1 MRNKGWMKFLALVV
15 SIGALAFPMTAFA
28 AGEKDTTPPELTA
41 ILEDE
46 TVKIESRDDNSGV
59 EAVFIDG
66 NRVNS
71 LTDGKASVA
80 LKDYVGAN
88 KNVSVYA
95 VDYAGNCSETVKFS
109 NPYYKEPET
118 EEEDGNSGSAG
129 QQDQKPAQQATQK
142 PAGTQAGSSG
152 SNAGASNQGSAPAG
166 GNSTGANSG
175 SNGTNSGNAGAGAN
189 SGTGGGNTSSGSGN
203 SQESASSI
211 PEGAFTPDGT
221 GTVLDE
227 ATGEDGDKQFY
238 TITTEDGNVF
248 YLIVDGKRD
257 SQNVYFLNAVTE
269 SDLMALAEKDNE
281 NGASSIPS
289 AEVCTCTEKCVAGEV
304 DTACPVCR
312 NDLKGC
318 TGKEAGPSE
327 TEEPAEPEKPEK
339 GGGSVGTILFIVI
352 ALLAV
357 CGAGYYVKIVRP
369 KQQAEDEEFEDDGY
383 GEGFDPDEA
392 FGETEY
398 LSEDDFDDRI
408 EDNEQEDGE

>member
-1 MRNKGWMKFLALVV
+1 MRIKGWMKILALVV
-15 SIGALAFPMTAFA
+15 SIGALAFPMTALA
-28 AGEKDTTPPELTA
+28 AGGKDTTPPELTA
-41 ILEDE
+41 VLEDE

-80 LKDYVGAN
+80 LKDYVGGN

-118 EEEDGNSGSAG
+118 KGQDGNSGSSA
-129 QQDQKPAQQATQK
+129 QQQQSQKPSQQTDQT
-142 PAGTQAGSSG
+142 PAGTQADSSG
-152 SNAGASNQGSAPAG
+152 SNAGASNQSGAPAG
-166 GNSTGANSG
+166 GNGA
-175 SNGTNSGNAGAGAN
+175 GTNSGNAGTEAAP
-189 SGTGGGNTSSGSGN
+189 GTGGGNALSGNAAGSSGN
-203 SQESASSI
+203 SQESTSSI

-257 SQNVYFLNAVTE
+257 SNNVYFLNAVTE

-289 AEVCTCTEKCVAGEV
+289 AEICSCTEKCAAGEV

-318 TGKEAGPSE
+318 TGKEAGPAG
-327 TEEPAEPEKPEK
+327 TEEPAEPEKANK
-339 GGGSVGTILFIVI
+339 DGGSVGTVLFILA
-352 ALLAV
+352 ALLVV

-369 KQQAEDEEFEDDGY
+369 KQQAEDDGFEDDGY

-408 EDNEQEDGE
+408 EDNEHEDGE

>member
-1 MRNKGWMKFLALVV
+1 MRTKGWMKFLALVV
-15 SIGALAFPMTAFA
+15 SIGAFSFPMTAFA
-28 AGEKDTTPPELTA
+28 AGDKDTTPPELTA
-41 ILEDE
+41 VLEDE

-95 VDYAGNCSETVKFS
+95 VDYAGNRSESVKFA
-109 NPYYKEPET
+109 NPYYQEPET
-118 EEEDGNSGSAG
+118 KGQEGNSGNAG
-129 QQDQKPAQQATQK
+129 QQDQKPAQQAPQT
-142 PAGTQAGSSG
+142 PAGTQAGSSS
-152 SNAGASNQGSAPAG
+152 SNAGASNQGSTQAG
-166 GNSTGANSG
+166 GNNTGA
-175 SNGTNSGNAGAGAN
+175 NSGNAGAGAN
-189 SGTGGGNTSSGSGN
+189 SGTGGGNAAGGGSGN

-269 SDLMALAEKDNE
+269 SDLMALAEKDSE
-281 NGASSIPS
+281 NSASSIPS

-327 TEEPAEPEKPEK
+327 AEEPAEPDKPEK
-339 GGGSVGTILFIVI
+339 GGSVGTVLFIVI

-369 KQQAEDEEFEDDGY
+369 KQQMEDEEFEDDGY

-408 EDNEQEDGE
+408 EDDGQEDGE

>member
-1 MRNKGWMKFLALVV
+1 MRTKGWMKFLTLVV

-41 ILEDE
+41 VLEDE

-71 LTDGKASVA
+71 LTDGKALVA
-80 LKDYVGAN
+80 LKDYVGVN

-95 VDYAGNCSETVKFS
+95 VDYAGNCSETVKFP

-118 EEEDGNSGSAG
+118 KGQDGDSGSAG
-129 QQDQKPAQQATQK
+129 QQQQSQKPAQQATQT

-152 SNAGASNQGSAPAG
+152 SNAGAFNQGSAQAG
-166 GNSTGANSG
+166 GNSNGAN
-175 SNGTNSGNAGAGAN
+175 
-189 SGTGGGNTSSGSGN
+189 SGN

-238 TITTEDGNVF
+238 TITTEGGNVF

-269 SDLMALAEKDNE
+269 SDLMALAEKDSE
-281 NGASSIPS
+281 NSASSIPS
-289 AEVCTCTEKCVAGEV
+289 AEICTCTEKCAAGEV

-327 TEEPAEPEKPEK
+327 TEKPAEPEEPEK
-339 GGGSVGTILFIVI
+339 GGSVGTILFIVI

-408 EDNEQEDGE
+408 EDDGQEDGE

>member
-1 MRNKGWMKFLALVV
+1 MRIKGWMKFLALVV
-15 SIGALAFPMTAFA
+15 SIGALAFPMTALA
-28 AGEKDTTPPELTA
+28 AGGKDTTPPEFTA
-41 ILEDE
+41 VLEDE

-80 LKDYVGAN
+80 LKDYVGGN

-118 EEEDGNSGSAG
+118 KGQDGNSGSSA
-129 QQDQKPAQQATQK
+129 QQQQSQKPSQQTDQT
-142 PAGTQAGSSG
+142 PAGTQADSSG
-152 SNAGASNQGSAPAG
+152 SNAGTEAAP
-166 GNSTGANSG
+166 
-175 SNGTNSGNAGAGAN
+175 
-189 SGTGGGNTSSGSGN
+189 GTGGGNALSGSAAGSSGN

-257 SQNVYFLNAVTE
+257 SNNVYFLNAVTE
-269 SDLMALAEKDNE
+269 SDLMALGRRTMRTAP
-281 NGASSIPS
+281 APS
-289 AEVCTCTEKCVAGEV
+289 LLQRFV
-304 DTACPVCR
+304 
-312 NDLKGC
+312 
-318 TGKEAGPSE
+318 
-327 TEEPAEPEKPEK
+327 PARKN
-339 GGGSVGTILFIVI
+339 
-352 ALLAV
+352 
-357 CGAGYYVKIVRP
+357 VRP
-369 KQQAEDEEFEDDGY
+369 GKWIQPARYAE
-383 GEGFDPDEA
+383 
-392 FGETEY
+392 TT
-398 LSEDDFDDRI
+398 
-408 EDNEQEDGE
+408 

>member
-1 MRNKGWMKFLALVV
+1 MRSKGWMKFLALVV
-15 SIGALAFPMTAFA
+15 SIGAFSFPMTAFA
-28 AGEKDTTPPELTA
+28 AGDKDTTPPELTA
-41 ILEDE
+41 VLEDE

-95 VDYAGNCSETVKFS
+95 VDYAGNRSESVKFA
-109 NPYYKEPET
+109 NPYYQEPET
-118 EEEDGNSGSAG
+118 KGQEGNSGNAG
-129 QQDQKPAQQATQK
+129 QQDQKPAQQAPQT
-142 PAGTQAGSSG
+142 PAGTQAGSSS
-152 SNAGASNQGSAPAG
+152 SNAGASNQGSTQAG
-166 GNSTGANSG
+166 GNNTGA
-175 SNGTNSGNAGAGAN
+175 NSGNAGAGAN
-189 SGTGGGNTSSGSGN
+189 SGTGGGNAAGGGSGN

-211 PEGAFTPDGT
+211 PEGAFTPDGI

-269 SDLMALAEKDNE
+269 SDLMALAEKDSE
-281 NGASSIPS
+281 NSASSIPS

-327 TEEPAEPEKPEK
+327 AEEPAEPDKPEK
-339 GGGSVGTILFIVI
+339 GGSVGTVLFIVI

-369 KQQAEDEEFEDDGY
+369 KQQMEDEEFEDDGY

-408 EDNEQEDGE
+408 EDDGQEDGE

>member
-1 MRNKGWMKFLALVV
+1 MRIKGWMKFLALVV
-15 SIGALAFPMTAFA
+15 SIGAFAFPMTASA
-28 AGEKDTTPPELTA
+28 AGDKDTTPPELTA
-41 ILEDE
+41 VLEDE

-80 LKDYVGAN
+80 LKDYVGGN

-118 EEEDGNSGSAG
+118 KGQEGNSGNAG
-129 QQDQKPAQQATQK
+129 QQDQKPAQQAPQT
-142 PAGTQAGSSG
+142 PAGTQAGSSS
-152 SNAGASNQGSAPAG
+152 SNAGASNQGSTQAG
-166 GNSTGANSG
+166 GNNTGA
-175 SNGTNSGNAGAGAN
+175 NSGNAGAGAD
-189 SGTGGGNTSSGSGN
+189 SDTGGGNAAGGGSGN

-227 ATGEDGDKQFY
+227 ASGEDGDKQFY
-238 TITTEDGNVF
+238 TITTEAGNVF

-257 SQNVYFLNAVTE
+257 SNNVYFLNAVTE
-269 SDLMALAEKDNE
+269 SDLMALAEKDSE
-281 NGASSIPS
+281 NSASSIPS

-327 TEEPAEPEKPEK
+327 AEEPAEPEKPEK
-339 GGGSVGTILFIVI
+339 GGSVGTVLFIVI

-369 KQQAEDEEFEDDGY
+369 KQQTEDEEFEDDGY

-408 EDNEQEDGE
+408 EDDGQEDGE

>member
-1 MRNKGWMKFLALVV
+1 MRTKRVIKFLALVA
-15 SIGALAFPMTAFA
+15 SIGAFAFPMTAFA
-28 AGEKDTTPPELTA
+28 AGGKDETPPELTA
-41 ILEDE
+41 VLEDE
-46 TVKIESRDDNSGV
+46 NVKIESRDDNSGV

-80 LKDYVGAN
+80 LKDYVGGN

-95 VDYAGNCSETVKFS
+95 VDYAGNRSETVKFP

-118 EEEDGNSGSAG
+118 KEQDGNGSSAG
-129 QQDQKPAQQATQK
+129 QQQGQE
-142 PAGTQAGSSG
+142 PAGAQEDSSG
-152 SNAGASNQGSAPAG
+152 SNAGASDQDSA
-166 GNSTGANSG
+166 
-175 SNGTNSGNAGAGAN
+175 GTNSGSAGAGTAPD
-189 SGTGGGNTSSGSGN
+189 TGGGTAADGASGSPQESTSSV
-203 SQESASSI
+203 

-227 ATGEDGDKQFY
+227 AGGEDGDKQFY
-238 TITTEDGNVF
+238 TITTEAGNVF

-257 SQNVYFLNAVTE
+257 SNNVYFLNAVTE
-269 SDLMALAEKDNE
+269 SDLMALAEKDSE
-281 NGASSIPS
+281 DGAGSIPS
-289 AEVCTCTEKCVAGEV
+289 AETCTCTERCAVGEV

-318 TGKEAGPSE
+318 TGKEAEPSE
-327 TEEPAEPEKPEK
+327 TEGAAEPEKPEK
-339 GGGSVGTILFIVI
+339 GSGSAGTIIFILA

-369 KQQAEDEEFEDDGY
+369 KQQAEDGDFEDDGY

-408 EDNEQEDGE
+408 EDDGHEDSE

>member
-1 MRNKGWMKFLALVV
+1 MRTKGWMKFLALVV
-15 SIGALAFPMTAFA
+15 SIGAFSFPMTAFA
-28 AGEKDTTPPELTA
+28 AGDKDTTPPELTA
-41 ILEDE
+41 VLEDE

-80 LKDYVGAN
+80 LKDYVGGN

-95 VDYAGNCSETVKFS
+95 VDYAGNRSESVKFA
-109 NPYYKEPET
+109 NPYYQEPET
-118 EEEDGNSGSAG
+118 KGQDGNSGSSA
-129 QQDQKPAQQATQK
+129 QQQQSQKPSQQTDQT
-142 PAGTQAGSSG
+142 PAGTQADSSG
-152 SNAGASNQGSAPAG
+152 SNAGASNQSGAPAG
-166 GNSTGANSG
+166 GNDA
-175 SNGTNSGNAGAGAN
+175 GTNSGNAGIEAAP
-189 SGTGGGNTSSGSGN
+189 GTGGGNALSGNAAGSSGN

-227 ATGEDGDKQFY
+227 TTGEDGDKQFY

-257 SQNVYFLNAVTE
+257 SNNVYFLNAVTE
-269 SDLMALAEKDNE
+269 SDLMALAEKDSGNSS
-281 NGASSIPS
+281 SSIPS
-289 AEVCTCTEKCVAGEV
+289 AEICTCTEKCVAGDV

-318 TGKEAGPSE
+318 TGKEEELSE
-327 TEEPAEPEKPEK
+327 AEEPAEPDKPEK
-339 GGGSVGTILFIVI
+339 GGSVGTVLFIVI

-357 CGAGYYVKIVRP
+357 CGAGYYVKSVRP
-369 KQQAEDEEFEDDGY
+369 KQQTEDEEFEDDGY

-408 EDNEQEDGE
+408 EDDGQEDGE

>member
-1 MRNKGWMKFLALVV
+1 MRTKGWMKFLALVV
-15 SIGALAFPMTAFA
+15 SIGAFSFPMTAFA
-28 AGEKDTTPPELTA
+28 AGDKDTTPPELTA
-41 ILEDE
+41 VLEDE

-95 VDYAGNCSETVKFS
+95 VDYAGNRSESVKFV
-109 NPYYKEPET
+109 NPYYQEPET
-118 EEEDGNSGSAG
+118 KGQEGNSGNAG
-129 QQDQKPAQQATQK
+129 QQDQKPAQQAPQT
-142 PAGTQAGSSG
+142 PAGTQAGSSS
-152 SNAGASNQGSAPAG
+152 SNAGASNQGSTQAG
-166 GNSTGANSG
+166 GNNTGA
-175 SNGTNSGNAGAGAN
+175 NSGNAGAGAN
-189 SGTGGGNTSSGSGN
+189 SGTGGGNAAGGGSGN

-211 PEGAFTPDGT
+211 PEGAFTPGGT

-269 SDLMALAEKDNE
+269 SDLMALAEKDSE
-281 NGASSIPS
+281 NSASSIPS

-327 TEEPAEPEKPEK
+327 AEEPAEPDKPEK
-339 GGGSVGTILFIVI
+339 GGSVGTVLFIVI

-369 KQQAEDEEFEDDGY
+369 KQQMEDEEFEDDGY

-408 EDNEQEDGE
+408 EDDGQEDGE